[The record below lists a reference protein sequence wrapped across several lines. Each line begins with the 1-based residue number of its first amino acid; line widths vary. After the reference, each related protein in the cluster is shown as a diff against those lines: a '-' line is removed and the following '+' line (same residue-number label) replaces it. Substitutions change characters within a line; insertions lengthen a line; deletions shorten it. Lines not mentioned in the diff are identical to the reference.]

1 MNYPGVLQCNKEIHQ
16 KIQATLR
23 KGKVVEGHAAGLLDK
38 ELVAYASAGI
48 SSCHESISM
57 LDGLQRARLGMY
69 TMIREGYAPIKNL
82 ADVIKIVTEEKV
94 DSRRI
99 CLVTDDRHPID
110 ILEEG
115 HMNWV
120 VKRAIEEGVDPIKA
134 IQMASLNPAEH
145 YKVDKEVGGIVP
157 SKLADLLILDNLEK
171 ISINQVIVGGKPVT
185 KEGKLLLDFGPMHY
199 PKYAKRTVKVKQQ
212 LTPNDFR
219 IKAPSKEDCLK
230 VHVIGI
236 DERKVV
242 TKKLIE
248 EIPVKRELI
257 EASPEKDI
265 AKIAVIERHKLTGNI
280 GLGFVKGFG
289 FKKGATASTIAH
301 DSHNL
306 LVIGLNDED
315 MAFATNNLIET
326 RGGIIVVNNRK
337 ILGLVDL
344 PIAGLM
350 SEKSMDEVY
359 KETKQLEGAWKEI
372 GCKMA
377 SPFPALIL
385 LSLPVL
391 PALRIT
397 DKGLIDTIKFKK
409 LSLIVQ

>member
-1 MNYPGVLQCNKEIHQ
+1 
-16 KIQATLR
+16 
-23 KGKVVEGHAAGLLDK
+23 
-38 ELVAYASAGI
+38 
-48 SSCHESISM
+48 
-57 LDGLQRARLGMY
+57 
-69 TMIREGYAPIKNL
+69 
-82 ADVIKIVTEEKV
+82 
-94 DSRRI
+94 
-99 CLVTDDRHPID
+99 
-110 ILEEG
+110 
-115 HMNWV
+115 
-120 VKRAIEEGVDPIKA
+120 
-134 IQMASLNPAEH
+134 
-145 YKVDKEVGGIVP
+145 
-157 SKLADLLILDNLEK
+157 
-171 ISINQVIVGGKPVT
+171 
-185 KEGKLLLDFGPMHY
+185 
-199 PKYAKRTVKVKQQ
+199 
-212 LTPNDFR
+212 
-219 IKAPSKEDCLK
+219 
-230 VHVIGI
+230 
-236 DERKVV
+236 
-242 TKKLIE
+242 
-248 EIPVKRELI
+248 
-257 EASPEKDI
+257 
-265 AKIAVIERHKLTGNI
+265 
-280 GLGFVKGFG
+280 LGFVKGFG